1 MSSDCPKVTLF
12 VISGTKL
19 GVLCLPTLWKSPHPA
34 ATSETDCRESLRCPT
49 ADSRTA
55 TVPFLGERC
64 LFKGLLQSPGN
75 IRPAFL
81 FILFSPSQDRGHP
94 WSLVGL
100 PISKGRWEQGLPGFR
115 DKEPSHSMSAWVGSE
130 ILKAHFLLIHLF
142 YFSINSVTFF
152 SGVRKERYHKSR
164 QSREHIKNAVLLS

>member
-1 MSSDCPKVTLF
+1 MEVYLLTLKTSQETQSITPKHKWSHLEKTKMSSDCPKVTALF

-34 ATSETDCRESLRCPT
+34 ATSGQTARESQMPNSRL
-49 ADSRTA
+49 RTA
-55 TVPFLGERC
+55 TVPFLDERC

-81 FILFSPSQDRGHP
+81 FILFSPSQDHGHP

-100 PISKGRWEQGLPGFR
+100 PISKGRWAGL
-115 DKEPSHSMSAWVGSE
+115 AW
-130 ILKAHFLLIHLF
+130 FQ
-142 YFSINSVTFF
+142 
-152 SGVRKERYHKSR
+152 R
-164 QSREHIKNAVLLS
+164 